1 MSSYGKIKHSAD
13 PAGVFTR
20 IPELRRRKWKLLFGF
35 ALFLCLLILNCF
47 LYCNK
52 AGERRRLVVVVDA
65 GHGGNDPGKV
75 SRDGVREKD
84 INLQIAYCLKAQLQ
98 ARGVT
103 VIMTRS
109 EDGCLATN
117 GATNKKVSDM
127 HNRVSLINDSQADF
141 LISIH
146 QNSYTDASV
155 SGPQVFYHGQ
165 SEQSGELAKK
175 VQDYLIEE
183 ISPSKIR
190 EIKAENSYYILKNS
204 TCPGVIVECGFLSC
218 PEECA
223 KLQDAE
229 YQQKIACAIA
239 RAVCE

>member
-1 MSSYGKIKHSAD
+1 MPSYIKNKHSANR
-13 PAGVFTR
+13 AGVFDSN
-20 IPELRRRKWKLLFGF
+20 PELRKRKWKILFGF
-35 ALFLCLLILNCF
+35 ALFLCLLILNCL

-52 AGERRRLVVVVDA
+52 AGDRMVVVIDA
-65 GHGGNDPGKV
+65 GHGGTDPGKV
-75 SRDGVREKD
+75 SIDGVKEKD

-103 VIMTRS
+103 VIMTR
-109 EDGCLATN
+109 EDDGSLATR

-165 SEQSGELAKK
+165 SEESKQLAKR
-175 VQDYLIEE
+175 VQDNLIEE

-190 EIKAENSYYILKNS
+190 EIKSENSYYILKNS

-218 PEECA
+218 PEECS
-223 KLQDAE
+223 KLQNPE
-229 YQQKIACAIA
+229 YQQDIARAIA
-239 RAVCE
+239 RAVCQ

>member
-1 MSSYGKIKHSAD
+1 MLSNIKHSAD
-13 PAGVFTR
+13 SAGFFER
-20 IPELRRRKWKLLFGF
+20 DPELRKRKWKLLLGF

-52 AGERRRLVVVVDA
+52 AGDRLVVVIDA

-75 SRDGVREKD
+75 SRDGVKEKD

-103 VIMTRS
+103 VIMTRE
-109 EDGCLATN
+109 EDGCLATK

-127 HNRVSLINDSQADF
+127 HNRVSLINESDADY

-155 SGPQVFYHGQ
+155 SGPQVFYHGA
-165 SEQSGELAKK
+165 SEQSKELAGN
-175 VQDYLIEE
+175 VQANLIEE
-183 ISPSKIR
+183 LSPPKIR
-190 EIKAENSYYILKNS
+190 EFKSENSYYILKNS

-223 KLQDAE
+223 KLQTAE
-229 YQQKIACAIA
+229 YQQAIARAIA
-239 RAVCE
+239 RAVCK